1 MRSAQVTIRA
11 VAVAPTDAF
20 DRVKDFAVY
29 PRLSSVVRSVTVRQ
43 PEPAAPG
50 EAAEEHSDWEVYF
63 RNGILRWSETD
74 TFDRAALTIAF
85 TQTDGDFAEFS
96 GTWRVRPD
104 GEDSLIDFHTEFD
117 FGIPSLAGILDPVA
131 ERVFRETIGLVV
143 TSLFARAEVEG
154 DEALVRAVELARERA
169 AGARTGD
176 GGPTGD
182 DAPTGD
188 DTPTAIP
195 AGAV

>member
-11 VAVAPTDAF
+11 VAVAPADAF
-20 DRVKDFAVY
+20 DRVKDFASY
-29 PRLSSVVRSVTVRQ
+29 PELSPVVRSVTVTR
-43 PEPAAPG
+43 AAG
-50 EAAEEHSDWEVYF
+50 SAGGAAEEHSDWEVYF

-74 TFDRAALTIAF
+74 TIDRAGLTIAF
-85 TQTDGDFAEFS
+85 TQTDGDFAEFT
-96 GTWRVRPD
+96 GTWQVRAD
-104 GEDSLIDFHTEFD
+104 GEDSLIDFFTEFD

-143 TSLFARAEVEG
+143 TSLFAKAEVVG

-169 AGARTGD
+169 AELQN
-176 GGPTGD
+176 GD
-182 DAPTGD
+182 DAPTAM
-188 DTPTAIP
+188 T